1 VSTLERATARRSL
14 KHPRLRRERPP
25 SRMFRA
31 LESPNLRRFFV
42 GQVLSQS
49 GTWVQK
55 LAIGIFVLRITDSGI
70 ALGLATAAQFGPLL
84 LLGPWAGVLCD
95 RLDRHRL
102 LLAVN
107 IAALVV
113 GTAFA
118 TIVVSGITS
127 LWVIYVA
134 TLATGV
140 VQAFEN
146 PTRRVFISDLV
157 DPEHIQSAVGL
168 NSTVMTICDITALA
182 IAGVLIGGPGIEWCF
197 VVNVVSFVPQLV
209 LFARMDRSSLQ
220 PRTKAVRARGQSM
233 EGIRYAWRNQT
244 LRYPMILMGAA
255 GMFGF
260 GAHPVVVPL
269 FATRDLGGGTGTYTL
284 LFMCISLGE
293 MIGSLASAQRAS
305 SNTRFLARTS
315 IAIGLAN
322 LVLATAPNT
331 ALAALLA
338 LPVGCSLILL
348 VAGTNAWLQTR
359 ADPLMRGRV
368 LSLVSMVAIGSGAL
382 GGPLV
387 GVVSEAL
394 GVRWA
399 FVLAGLVSSAVGLGV
414 LRRHLPAPSRTA

>member
-1 VSTLERATARRSL
+1 
-14 KHPRLRRERPP
+14 
-25 SRMFRA
+25 
-31 LESPNLRRFFV
+31 
-42 GQVLSQS
+42 
-49 GTWVQK
+49 
-55 LAIGIFVLRITDSGI
+55 
-70 ALGLATAAQFGPLL
+70 
-84 LLGPWAGVLCD
+84 
-95 RLDRHRL
+95 
-102 LLAVN
+102 
-107 IAALVV
+107 
-113 GTAFA
+113 
-118 TIVVSGITS
+118 
-127 LWVIYVA
+127 
-134 TLATGV
+134 
-140 VQAFEN
+140 
-146 PTRRVFISDLV
+146 
-157 DPEHIQSAVGL
+157 
-168 NSTVMTICDITALA
+168 
-182 IAGVLIGGPGIEWCF
+182 
-197 VVNVVSFVPQLV
+197 
-209 LFARMDRSSLQ
+209 
-220 PRTKAVRARGQSM
+220 M
-233 EGIRYAWRNQT
+233 EGIRYAWRDQT